1 MEDISHE
8 EQALIWDTF
17 RILDKEN
24 EGAITSKELAVVI
37 RALGRQPNDA
47 EVQSMINEID
57 SDGNG
62 SIEGREFGNIILRK
76 MRDTGHED
84 ELREAFRIFDKENNG
99 YITTTELKNVFSALG
114 VKLGDEELEE
124 MIREY
129 DLDQDNH
136 LNYEEFV
143 NMMTAR

>member
-1 MEDISHE
+1 MEDITHE
-8 EQALIWDTF
+8 EQILILDTF

-24 EGAITSKELAVVI
+24 EGAITSKEMAVVI

-47 EVQSMINEID
+47 EVQSMINEVD
-57 SDGNG
+57 SEGNG
-62 SIEGREFGNIILRK
+62 SIEAPEFCNVILRK
-76 MRDTGHED
+76 MRDTSHEE

-99 YITTTELKNVFSALG
+99 YITSTELKNVFTALG
-114 VKLGDEELEE
+114 VKPSDEELDE

-136 LNYEEFV
+136 INYEEFV
-143 NMMTAR
+143 NMMTMR